1 MSGTFRSPWKRSH
14 SAGDRS
20 RDLSLQSESPPTP
33 FHTSGV
39 SLVGVG
45 EQEPHLYL
53 PCVPAELSAALQVP
67 SEVGT
72 AVGSLGPWTEI
83 SSLDCLF
90 LGKGKIANSFC
101 SAVSWASQQPT
112 PCRQRLP
119 SPAESW
125 GGQGRWADNSHSP
138 GPSWTRYLGPR
149 SFAFHFVWINF
160 TLPPDS
166 HFLSR
171 LQIPEP
177 EGPSRE
183 ECRLIPLTCLLLRVR
198 AGKIHIFRLH
208 LYPSIYIYIL
218 TCHCASLYKI
228 VT

>member
-1 MSGTFRSPWKRSH
+1 MGKTDLGITPPGGRLIGKETLETKARLFTSFPSLGKESCLGHLGLPGKGVTLLGTGH
-14 SAGDRS
+14 VTC
-20 RDLSLQSESPPTP
+20 LCSLNHLPTP

-72 AVGSLGPWTEI
+72 AVGSLGRWTEI

-90 LGKGKIANSFC
+90 LGNGKIANSFC

-125 GGQGRWADNSHSP
+125 EGQGRWADNSHSP
-138 GPSWTRYLGPR
+138 GPSWTRY
-149 SFAFHFVWINF
+149 S
-160 TLPPDS
+160 
-166 HFLSR
+166 
-171 LQIPEP
+171 
-177 EGPSRE
+177 
-183 ECRLIPLTCLLLRVR
+183 
-198 AGKIHIFRLH
+198 
-208 LYPSIYIYIL
+208 
-218 TCHCASLYKI
+218 
-228 VT
+228 

>member
-45 EQEPHLYL
+45 EQEPHLSL

-72 AVGSLGPWTEI
+72 AVWSLGRWTEI

-90 LGKGKIANSFC
+90 LGNGKIANSFC

-138 GPSWTRYLGPR
+138 GPAWTRYPGPVLSLFILSGLISHCLMIHTSCLGSKSQSQR
-149 SFAFHFVWINF
+149 V
-160 TLPPDS
+160 PPE
-166 HFLSR
+166 R
-171 LQIPEP
+171 N
-177 EGPSRE
+177 
-183 ECRLIPLTCLLLRVR
+183 
-198 AGKIHIFRLH
+198 AG
-208 LYPSIYIYIL
+208 
-218 TCHCASLYKI
+218 
-228 VT
+228 